1 MTPDTTTTVV
11 MSTTAVVADADILP
25 AMDSLGHR
33 VKVEREARGWSQ
45 AELAKRVVRAGA
57 KSMSQAGIHKLESKG
72 HSEPKTIVHLAKA
85 LGLTPSWLQSGRGEK
100 SAMRALSGA
109 TAADATPPE
118 RHRRPAGDTV
128 EIAELEVH
136 AGAGMGVDG
145 DTAIM
150 ANEDASSVVGIHTM
164 PAASFREAYGV
175 SATRIKIIPVKG
187 NSMEP
192 KLWPGQR
199 VMVDIEDKTPSPPGI
214 FVVWDGLALVLKYV
228 EVVANSEPLRV
239 RISSANAAFLP
250 YERTLGE
257 AYINGRVIGV
267 WARM

>member
-1 MTPDTTTTVV
+1 
-11 MSTTAVVADADILP
+11 MSTTAVVAEMDILP

-33 VKVEREARGWSQ
+33 VKTEREARSWSQ

-57 KSMSQAGIHKLESKG
+57 KSMSQAGIHKIESKG
-72 HSEPKTIVHLAKA
+72 HSEPKTIVHIAKA

-100 SAMRALSGA
+100 SAMRALAG
-109 TAADATPPE
+109 TTPTDSQSQPS
-118 RHRRPAGDTV
+118 RRPRSSGDTV
-128 EIAELEVH
+128 EIVELEVH
-136 AGAGMGVDG
+136 ASAGMGIDG
-145 DTAIM
+145 DAAIM
-150 ANEDASSVVGIHTM
+150 ANEDAGAIVGVHTM

-175 SATRIKIIPVKG
+175 SANRIKIIPVKG

-199 VMVDIEDKTPSPPGI
+199 VMVDVEDKTPSPPGI

-239 RISSANAAFLP
+239 RISSANQAFLP